1 MTDDNQNVDNE
12 MPPIEHALPQRY
24 KPNYVLKL
32 YVAGHTSKSILAI
45 ASIRS
50 ICEARLRGNY
60 ELQVI
65 DVYQQPKLAEAERII
80 VTPTLVKQFPLPPR
94 KIVGNFTNE
103 EKVLSGLGISETT
116 N

>member
-1 MTDDNQNVDNE
+1 MTDDKQNIDNE
-12 MPPIEHALPQRY
+12 MPPIGHALPQRDEPQY
-24 KPNYVLKL
+24 ILKL

-50 ICEARLRGNY
+50 ICEAYVKENY

-65 DVYQQPKLAEAERII
+65 DIYQQPKLAEAERII
-80 VTPTLVKQFPLPPR
+80 VTPTLVKQLPLPPR
-94 KIVGNFTNE
+94 KIVGDLSNE
-103 EKVLSGLGISETT
+103 DKVLSGLGIIVTS